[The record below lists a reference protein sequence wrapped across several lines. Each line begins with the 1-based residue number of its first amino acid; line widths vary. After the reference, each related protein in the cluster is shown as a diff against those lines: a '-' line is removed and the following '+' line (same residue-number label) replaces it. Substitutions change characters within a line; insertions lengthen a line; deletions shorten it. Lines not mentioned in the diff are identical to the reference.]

1 MGLDPANG
9 RRRPIRTL
17 PIADPPGPHRTTA
30 SIYQRAC
37 RRGSAWPGTTGTCT
51 IRMTHHR
58 PGGTAGQNQGRH
70 TAPTSRVTASTA
82 PHRRTRTTRPAPLGG
97 ATPRRGTTTPKG
109 ATMARGRVSRPS
121 SEPPITARRRARGP
135 TAHNPTTNR
144 QAPNRQAPPAVSR
157 PARHVSCRHAVRYRE
172 ITVTATRRRR
182 TSRAR
187 AKARSPGHCRSR
199 EPGPSITRGDA
210 RRSTPEPYR
219 SARP

>member
-17 PIADPPGPHRTTA
+17 PIADHRGPHRTTA
-30 SIYQRAC
+30 SVYQRAC

-51 IRMTHHR
+51 TRVTHHR

-82 PHRRTRTTRPAPLGG
+82 PRRRTHTTRPAPLGG
-97 ATPRRGTTTPKG
+97 AIPRRGTTTLKRG
-109 ATMARGRVSRPS
+109 TMARGRVSRPS
-121 SEPPITARRRARGP
+121 SEPPVTARRRARCR
-135 TAHNPTTNR
+135 TARGPTTNR

-157 PARHVSCRHAVRYRE
+157 PARHVSCRHAVRHRE
-172 ITVTATRRRR
+172 ITVTATRRRC

-187 AKARSPGHCRSR
+187 AKARGPGHYRSR
-199 EPGPSITRGDA
+199 EPGPSSTRRDA
-210 RRSTPEPYR
+210 RPSTLEPYR